1 MQEKSFFS
9 FVWENKITNLIRLSE
24 TGGASSDVLRT
35 LQNWPLCKVSG
46 RSETIRRFT
55 VSLMLFDKQRK

>member
-1 MQEKSFFS
+1 MQEKDFFS

-24 TGGASSDVLRT
+24 TGGAPSDVLRT

-46 RSETIRRFT
+46 RSETIRP

>member
-1 MQEKSFFS
+1 MQEKRFFS
-9 FVWENKITNLIRLSE
+9 FVWENKITNLIRLSV
-24 TGGASSDVLRT
+24 TGGAPSDVLRT

-46 RSETIRRFT
+46 RLETIRRFT

>member
-1 MQEKSFFS
+1 MQEKRFFLFCVGEQNHKS
-9 FVWENKITNLIRLSE
+9 HKVIGNRRSLL
-24 TGGASSDVLRT
+24 DVLRT